1 MLQQKQQKVINRRQY
16 FTVCR
21 YVENLLLL
29 EYVCIQF
36 RDGLSINY
44 LCYEYRIRQKFH
56 LVSRPY
62 RGRFSI
68 KL

>member
-1 MLQQKQQKVINRRQY
+1 MS
-16 FTVCR
+16 FTICR

-29 EYVCIQF
+29 EY
-36 RDGLSINY
+36 DGLSINY

-68 KL
+68 NL

>member
-1 MLQQKQQKVINRRQY
+1 MSFIVY
-16 FTVCR
+16 R